1 MIDRMKRIHKILPVD
16 RGNVGT
22 KRFNV
27 MSSYLTLRQKQGFG
41 SEFDYKFKL
50 KFIFKNYR

>member
-1 MIDRMKRIHKILPVD
+1 MIDRIKRIHKRLPVD

-41 SEFDYKFKL
+41 SEFKFKF